1 MRLIVILLSAL
12 LLAGTSAYA
21 ATISYVCQFLV
32 EASPKG
38 LTKQA
43 SPFELRYVVDS
54 SARKAYLMGNAGSS
68 EVEII
73 PNVNGI
79 SFVEVTNSGN
89 VMVTAI
95 TASGDAVHSRNG
107 IMSRELVP
115 SQYYGKCSRQ

>member
-1 MRLIVILLSAL
+1 MRTITLLLLAL
-12 LLAGTSAYA
+12 LLAGTNTFA
-21 ATISYVCQFLV
+21 ATTSYVCKFPV

-38 LTKQA
+38 LAKQA

-54 SARKAYLMGNAGSS
+54 STKKAYLMGSAGSS

-73 PNVNGI
+73 LNVDGI
-79 SFVEVTNSGN
+79 SFVEITNSGN

-95 TASGDAVHSRNG
+95 TASGEAVHSRNG
-107 IMSRELVP
+107 IMFKELVP

>member
-1 MRLIVILLSAL
+1 MLLIAL
-12 LLAGTSAYA
+12 LFSVLLLTGASAQA
-21 ATISYVCQFLV
+21 ATTSYVCKFVV

-38 LTKQA
+38 LAKQA

-54 SARKAYLMGNAGSS
+54 SRRKAYLMGNAGSS

-73 PNVNGI
+73 PNADGI

-95 TASGDAVHSRNG
+95 TDSGDAVHSRNG
-107 IMSRELVP
+107 IMFKELVP
-115 SQYYGKCSRQ
+115 SQYYGKCARQ